1 MCRVSAHEPMS
12 TIPRSDQV
20 CFDVRV
26 ARLPRLEVEID
37 LEARL
42 LLAEGVRDLDEDG
55 PVAVRVG
62 LAFDSPQEL
71 EELLTCIWVHLN
83 PQSVPVLTL
92 GDARRFVEFW

>member
-1 MCRVSAHEPMS
+1 MAHD
-12 TIPRSDQV
+12 PRLDQMR
-20 CFDVRV
+20 FDVRV
-26 ARLPRLEVEID
+26 ARLPRLEIEVD

-42 LLAEGVRDLDEDG
+42 LLAQGVRDLDEDS

-83 PQSVPVLTL
+83 PQSDPVLTL
-92 GDARRFVEFW
+92 GDAGRFVEFW